1 MEKKELGRDL
11 GEGEKVE
18 SILGEVNGVKHYA
31 DGRYNCD
38 KGDIGY
44 AGNIYLF
51 ANLLSSRFNQLKAKL
66 FNLAETSATNET
78 QLKAMKGLIKDFCNE
93 QYKCSISD
101 MSYQLRQMGFIIEEY
116 RIDEFHQ
123 GLLSKDNN

>member
-1 MEKKELGRDL
+1 MVKELGRDL
-11 GEGEKVE
+11 GEEEKIE
-18 SILGEVNGVKHYA
+18 STIGEVNGVRHYA

-44 AGNIYLF
+44 SGNIYLF
-51 ANLLSSRFNQLKAKL
+51 ANLLSSRFNQLKGKL

-93 QYKCSISD
+93 QYKLSIND
-101 MSYQLRQMGFIIEEY
+101 MSYVFRQLGFIIEEY